1 MLSLGVNKL
10 WSKKSDADDYSVL
23 GVRAPL
29 VADFDQ
35 EYYRKSG
42 GSTSLTNLI
51 THTATTNAT
60 MTDSDGL
67 IKWRPHNLL
76 TYSEDFSNA
85 VWGFSTGTRTTDYA
99 LAPNG
104 TLTADRIQLPA
115 SGGTFLVHTI
125 SGLTIGASYTLS
137 VWVKATSGT
146 SYFDMYSSFSTEFQ
160 KGTQTAT
167 NEWQL
172 FNFTFTSTGTS
183 FSGGIN
189 NGADLYASDILVWG
203 AHLYRSDLGGMV
215 DNPERGDSYVP
226 TASVAR
232 YLPRTGHH
240 VYNGYEWVNEGV
252 LAESRAR
259 TNLVTNSNFSGSWS
273 GSGYIRTLNAT
284 TAPDGTNTA
293 NKIVW
298 DDSTAYHSIFNTY
311 NVSAQT
317 AYTRSVYA
325 KASGLSWIYVQH
337 YDSGGGVNNNSGVY
351 FDVANGV
358 KGTESS
364 GTTGTIEDVGNGWY
378 RCSVAYTTSAGT
390 TTERLQLSLT
400 TGNNVFPNG
409 LTGDNVSGVYVWGAQ
424 LEAAS
429 TPSSYIPTSGA
440 SVTRAAETFTIPAAN
455 LPWPQ
460 PQYIGPE
467 LVTNGTFDSDTSGW
481 TSSIDTSASIA
492 RNESSQLVITSDN
505 VNYGGAYQQLALVA
519 GKIYAI
525 TLDIIS
531 TNNIAQVRIGTAAYV
546 DTVSYSNIAASG
558 DVSIGQNTFN
568 FIATSADYLYIGA
581 RNDVTSVV
589 IDNVSV
595 REINPLSVSIQMDG
609 RMTYADTN
617 GQDVTFLR
625 WQKNNSE
632 QIQHYIVTN
641 SGTGELRFL
650 QEYNNVTDLTATDSN
665 YYSPGVLDP
674 FNICG
679 RHGSTFVNGAV
690 DGIALTANTTPIALP
705 DLSSTDLDLGYDYMG
720 TIRTFRVWDKDL
732 GDTGIA
738 AATAPSLEPT
748 LSLSF
753 DETQASYTNKNW
765 SV

>member
-1 MLSLGVNKL
+1 MAVNIGVNIQRNPNRIDRTYDVAG
-10 WSKKSDADDYSVL
+10 KS
-23 GVRAPL
+23 PNL

-76 TYSEDFSNA
+76 PYSEDFSQWSLQANVNITA
-85 VWGFSTGTRTTDYA
+85 GQSDPDGGSSATLYNLASSASRAIDQSVTFSAATYA
-99 LAPNG
+99 FA
-104 TLTADRIQLPA
+104 I
-115 SGGTFLVHTI
+115 
-125 SGLTIGASYTLS
+125 
-137 VWVKATSGT
+137 WVKAVVDTDIRIRRLSDASGEIISITAAQGWQLITVDFDMSAGSDSIGFFDTSG
-146 SYFDMYSSFSTEFQ
+146 D
-160 KGTQTAT
+160 
-167 NEWQL
+167 
-172 FNFTFTSTGTS
+172 TGDR
-183 FSGGIN
+183 FYI
-189 NGADLYASDILVWG
+189 YG

-215 DNPERGDSYVP
+215 DNPERGDFYVP

-252 LAESRAR
+252 LAESEAR
-259 TNLVTNSNFSGSWS
+259 TNLTGRSNTFDSVWS
-273 GSGYIRTLNAT
+273 AIGLSSRTANEVG
-284 TAPDGTNTA
+284 PDGVDNSAFTLTADTSTNIHVNA
-293 NKIVW
+293 NGTSFTSGGTYTGSCYFKKGTQRYVALKAGNPATW
-298 DDSTAYHSIFNTY
+298 GADVIFD
-311 NVSAQT
+311 
-317 AYTRSVYA
+317 
-325 KASGLSWIYVQH
+325 L
-337 YDSGGGVNNNSGVY
+337 DSGAV
-351 FDVANGV
+351 D
-358 KGTESS
+358 TENY
-364 GTTGTIEDVGNGWY
+364 GTGTIEDVGNGWY
-378 RCSVAYTTSAGT
+378 RCAVTGVAGATGTTNFNIFILNDQKAESYTGAGT
-390 TTERLQLSLT
+390 ETTI
-400 TGNNVFPNG
+400 
-409 LTGDNVSGVYVWGAQ
+409 VWGAQ
-424 LEAAS
+424 VEAGS
-429 TPSSYIPTSGA
+429 TPSSLIPTSGA

-467 LVTNGTFDSDTSGW
+467 LVTNGTFDTDSDWTKQAGW
-481 TSSIDTSASIA
+481 TISGGTANVDSS
-492 RNESSQLVITSDN
+492 
-505 VNYGGAYQQLALVA
+505 VA
-519 GKIYAI
+519 GATNLISSSFSTTLGTVYEVSFEIVSVSGSGLRIIFDGSSLSGFIAETGIYNYI
-525 TLDIIS
+525 VTGSGSGGIIIQA
-531 TNNIAQVRIGTAAYV
+531 NNA
-546 DTVSYSNIAASG
+546 DTVG
-558 DVSIGQNTFN
+558 
-568 FIATSADYLYIGA
+568 
-581 RNDVTSVV
+581 SV
-589 IDNVSV
+589 DNVSV

-609 RMTYADTN
+609 RMTYADNN

-679 RHGSTFVNGAV
+679 RHGSTFINAAA
-690 DGIALTANTTPIALP
+690 DGVALTANTTPTALP
-705 DLSSTDLDLGYDYMG
+705 DLSSTDLNLGYDYMG

-732 GDTGIA
+732 GDTGII

>member
-1 MLSLGVNKL
+1 MAVNIGVNIQRNPNRIDRTYDVTG
-10 WSKKSDADDYSVL
+10 KS
-23 GVRAPL
+23 PNL

-115 SGGTFLVHTI
+115 SGGTFLAQTI
-125 SGLTIGASYTLS
+125 SGMTIGASYTLS
-137 VWVKATSGT
+137 IWVKATSGT
-146 SYFDMYSSFSTEFQ
+146 SSFDMFGAGATTVQ

-172 FNFTFTSTGTS
+172 FDFTFTSTGIS
-183 FSGGIN
+183 SNGGIN
-189 NGADLYASDILVWG
+189 NGDDSYASDILVWG
-203 AHLYRSDLGGMV
+203 AHVYRSDLGGMV

-252 LAESRAR
+252 LAESEAR
-259 TNLVTNSNFSGSWS
+259 TNLVPASNDWGNGTYWSTIRATFTANQAVSPDGSV
-273 GSGYIRTLNAT
+273 NAAALTEDT
-284 TAPDGTNTA
+284 TAS
-293 NKIVW
+293 
-298 DDSTAYHSIFNTY
+298 STHLGFSSSNITVVDAAIYTSSIFVKAN
-311 NVSAQT
+311 
-317 AYTRSVYA
+317 TRSWVQLQEGQGVT
-325 KASGLSWIYVQH
+325 ASA
-337 YDSGGGVNNNSGVY
+337 Y
-351 FDVANGV
+351 FNLATGEI
-358 KGTESS
+358 GTVS
-364 GTTGTIEDVGNGWY
+364 GTGSPSASIQDVGNGWY
-378 RCSVAYTTSAGT
+378 RCSLTFTSLGT
-390 TTERLQLSLT
+390 AARIRLYLA
-400 TGNNVFPNG
+400 TGSG
-409 LTGDNVSGVYVWGAQ
+409 GATYTGDGTSGVFLWGAQ

-460 PQYIGPE
+460 PQYIGDERLTGSWAAAPSYDNT
-467 LVTNGTFDSDTSGW
+467 VTGTGTSVSSTSGTTQNRTW
-481 TSSIDTSASIA
+481 LAID
-492 RNESSQLVITSDN
+492 
-505 VNYGGAYQQLALVA
+505 G
-519 GKIYAI
+519 
-525 TLDIIS
+525 
-531 TNNIAQVRIGTAAYV
+531 V
-546 DTVSYSNIAASG
+546 DTGEIYEVNVTVNSSNSTFSLYLRDGTSPNSGTQLLIRLGLGSG
-558 DVSIGQNTFN
+558 DVFTGHVAAASDNLLVLLVGSAGVDYD
-568 FIATSADYLYIGA
+568 ATI
-581 RNDVTSVV
+581 
-589 IDNVSV
+589 SV

-732 GDTGIA
+732 GDTGII